1 MKKRGYG
8 LNKRGENGLLTLNT
22 CQAGSRLYLYFT
34 SSPECVGV
42 VMSSNGRRGTPAIS
56 VQRLLIGV
64 PEGEIVKSTPP
75 ELCIYGLS
83 HSFIGL
89 SEFVQLTLHIYTGC
103 LVYASKHI

>member
-1 MKKRGYG
+1 MGDGKPPPS
-8 LNKRGENGLLTLNT
+8 T
-22 CQAGSRLYLYFT
+22 
-34 SSPECVGV
+34 
-42 VMSSNGRRGTPAIS
+42 IS

-64 PEGEIVKSTPP
+64 PEGEIVKSTPL